1 MSTGSSN
8 ETGKPQPVEGLSFKE
23 AQDELEGI
31 VRSLESGT
39 LELEESLALY
49 ERGVALLRSLKTR
62 LTAAEQKIE
71 VLMGELE
78 PDASTSPEPDVRVV
92 REVLAESEPGAEAET
107 ELTIAF

>member
-1 MSTGSSN
+1 MSAEENRELVS
-8 ETGKPQPVEGLSFKE
+8 VDDLSFKQ

-39 LELEESLALY
+39 LELEESLTLY

-62 LTAAEQKIE
+62 LDAAEQKVE

-78 PDASTSPEPDVRVV
+78 PD
-92 REVLAESEPGAEAET
+92 T
-107 ELTIAF
+107 E

>member
-1 MSTGSSN
+1 MST
-8 ETGKPQPVEGLSFKE
+8 EAARAYPPVEDLSFKE

-39 LELEESLALY
+39 LELEESLAQY

-62 LTAAEQKIE
+62 LEAAEQKIE

-78 PDASTSPEPDVRVV
+78 P
-92 REVLAESEPGAEAET
+92 EAD
-107 ELTIAF
+107 